1 MKAFFE
7 KYPIDL
13 KESIALKMIGDK
25 LQSAE
30 EKCDKKNQDYIED
43 MAIAYQMLDDF
54 FLEKQIDPLIY

>member
-13 KESIALKMIGDK
+13 KESIALKMIVDK
-25 LQSAE
+25 LESAE

-54 FLEKQIDPLIY
+54 FNEKQIDPLIY